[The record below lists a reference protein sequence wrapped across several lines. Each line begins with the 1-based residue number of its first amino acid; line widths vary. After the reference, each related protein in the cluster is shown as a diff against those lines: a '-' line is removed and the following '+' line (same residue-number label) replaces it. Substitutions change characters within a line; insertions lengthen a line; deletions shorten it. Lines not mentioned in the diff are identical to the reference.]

1 MLKKKKEF
9 DMTMLQ
15 RYVDWLYDELES
27 ALEYAEY
34 YIIFKNSKPNYS
46 KMYKE
51 MASAEI
57 QHAEYI
63 RQMTQ
68 EFADGLSWISDHD
81 KENWACVLQ
90 QQADTE
96 QKVQIMLSK

>member
-1 MLKKKKEF
+1 MLNECF

-15 RYVDWLYDELES
+15 RYSDWMCDELES
-27 ALEYAEY
+27 ALQYAEY
-34 YIIFKNSKPNYS
+34 YIIFKTSKPQWS
-46 KMYKE
+46 KMYRE

-57 QHAEYI
+57 QHADYI

-68 EFADGLSWISDHD
+68 EFADELSWISDND
-81 KENWACVLQ
+81 KECWQ
-90 QQADTE
+90 HMIQKQATIE